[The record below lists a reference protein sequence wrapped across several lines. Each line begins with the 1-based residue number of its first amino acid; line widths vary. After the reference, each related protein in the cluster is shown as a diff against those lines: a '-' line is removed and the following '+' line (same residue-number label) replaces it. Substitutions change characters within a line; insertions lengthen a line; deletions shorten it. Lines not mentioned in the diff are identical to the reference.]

1 MPQRWELRLREN
13 MSQWS
18 KLQKRLSDLIS
29 PELGLQIH
37 CGVYRMQSQHGSTD
51 LPRYWITFGKEII
64 WDYPKMLI
72 GQPQLGDVPLEW
84 YPYDT
89 DISTISDLI
98 REYID
103 TPSEDLL
110 EKEFVNDR
118 WGLTNIL
125 KAADR
130 RFGRRRLQLLKRRI
144 GNKAARKVLLKRM
157 QVGVN
162 EPAA

>member
-1 MPQRWELRLREN
+1 

-18 KLQKRLSDLIS
+18 KLQKRLYDLIS

-37 CGVYRMQSQHGSTD
+37 CGVYRMQSQHGSTG

-72 GQPQLGDVPLEW
+72 DQPQLGASPLKW
-84 YPYDT
+84 YPYGT
-89 DISTISDLI
+89 DISAISDLI

-110 EKEFVNDR
+110 EKEFVNDTL
-118 WGLTNIL
+118 GLTNIL